1 MQHSLLLAEDDAE
14 LRELVV
20 RGLREEEFAI
30 EAVGSGSEL
39 LRAYDARGAD
49 LLILDVGLPDAD
61 GRDVCAT
68 LRARGDEVP
77 VVFLTARD
85 ARARARRGLRGGWRR
100 LRHQALRSRRA
111 GRAHSRA
118 PAQSRSSPGARGRRA
133 PARHAGTCSGQ
144 RLRLGAAHADRVP
157 DTRDA
162 APAAGRDR
170 SSADTRHGRWP
181 VGAVVLDNT
190 LDACVSRLRRKLSTI
205 DATATIDTVHGVG
218 YRITRGS
225 AGSGIAPQ
233 QQYGAERKRPQGVAE
248 EQQEAR
254 PGRERGRVRVD
265 R

>member
-30 EAVGSGSEL
+30 EAVGTGSEL

-85 ARARARRGLRGGWRR
+85 GVPERVAGYEAGGDDYVTKPFALGELAERVRAL
-100 LRHQALRSRRA
+100 LRRA
-111 GRAHSRA
+111 GRRPALAAGGLQLDA
-118 PAQSRSSPGARGRRA
+118 PAHAAVNGYASVPLTPIEFRILGTLLQQPGEIVRRRTLA
-133 PARHAGTCSGQ
+133 T
-144 RLRLGAAHADRVP
+144 AA
-157 DTRDA
+157 
-162 APAAGRDR
+162 
-170 SSADTRHGRWP
+170 WP

-190 LDACVSRLRRKLSTI
+190 LDACVSRLRRKLTTI
-205 DATATIDTVHGVG
+205 GATATIDTVHGVG
-218 YRITRGS
+218 YRIR
-225 AGSGIAPQ
+225 A
-233 QQYGAERKRPQGVAE
+233 
-248 EQQEAR
+248 
-254 PGRERGRVRVD
+254 
-265 R
+265 